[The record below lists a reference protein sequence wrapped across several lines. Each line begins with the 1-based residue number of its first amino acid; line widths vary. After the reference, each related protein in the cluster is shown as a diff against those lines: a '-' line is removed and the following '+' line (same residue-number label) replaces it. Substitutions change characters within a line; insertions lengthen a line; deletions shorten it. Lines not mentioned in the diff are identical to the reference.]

1 MKTLNDI
8 LTSPRFSSLTLLTDK
23 TCANTKIET
32 IDITET
38 PDIAHYIPEQTFVLT
53 TAMIY
58 QHQQKKLIDLID
70 SLKAKNAAGLGI
82 KIGRFIDVIDPSVIA
97 YANQVQLPLVQIP
110 ATIPLGNLLHQLLN
124 LLWNTKTEQLNYALD
139 IQKRFSEMIVNDASV
154 EQFIYSFG
162 SFINTPIVLTG
173 SYKNVIAQSHH
184 FTNIATPAAYY
195 VKQLNKQQLWPDNH
209 LTASCLLEDANH
221 NKIQAFVYPVEAKGY
236 FPHYLIILNPG
247 KIPYPIS
254 DFAIDQAKLV
264 LSFMLYKNQKVKESL
279 NYLKQDFFTRMIEYQ
294 QSTVQKERDWLDLG
308 ANHGLVNARHYRIV
322 YIACRHT
329 EKEAEKIRYQEEE
342 ARIAF
347 DWLEEAL
354 MYQIKDMSLFQIS
367 ESNHFALL
375 IQHRLDNLEEILL
388 QAAEQLQEVTN
399 IKLIFGIGT
408 IYDTIHQV
416 AKSFVEAK
424 DAFNSLFIHA
434 KAYTGSISYYKPKG
448 TRSLFEKINPTD
460 IHYFCERTL
469 GRLAYP
475 KDDSLIELR
484 KTLKCYLDSQ
494 CNIAQTAKE
503 LFVHRNTIKYRI
515 ERCENILETNIH
527 DSEANLD
534 MRLALELS
542 EKTHE

>member
-8 LTSPRFSSLTLLTDK
+8 LNSPRFSSLTLLTNKDF
-23 TCANTKIET
+23 ADTKIET

-38 PDIAHYIPEQTFVLT
+38 PDIAHYIPERTFVLT

-58 QHQQKKLIDLID
+58 QDHQENLVKLID
-70 SLKAKNAAGLGI
+70 SLKSKNAAGLGI
-82 KIGRFIDVIDPSVIA
+82 KVGRFIDVIDPSIIA
-97 YANQVQLPLVQIP
+97 YANQVQLPLVQVP
-110 ATIPLGNLLHQLLN
+110 ATIPLGDLLHQLLN

-162 SFINTPIVLTG
+162 SFINTPIILTS
-173 SYKNVIAQSHH
+173 SYKNVIASSHH
-184 FTNIATPAAYY
+184 FTNIATPSDYY
-195 VKQLNKQQLWPDNH
+195 VQQLNKQKLWPENH
-209 LTASCLLEDANH
+209 QSASCLLQDANQ
-221 NKIQAFVYPVEAKGY
+221 NKIQANVYPVEAKGY
-236 FPHYLIILNPG
+236 FPHYLIILNPE

-264 LSFMLYKNQKVKESL
+264 LSFILYKNQKVKESL
-279 NYLKQDFFTRMIEYQ
+279 HYLKQDFFTRMIEYQ
-294 QSTVQKERDWLDLG
+294 QSSVQKERDWLDLG

-322 YIACRHT
+322 YIACRHN
-329 EKEAEKIRYQEEE
+329 EKEFEKIRYQEEE

-354 MYQIKDMSLFQIS
+354 LYQIKDMSLFKVS
-367 ESNHFALL
+367 DSNHFALL

-388 QAAEQLQEVTN
+388 QVAQKLKETTDIE
-399 IKLIFGIGT
+399 LIFGIGT

-424 DAFNSLFIHA
+424 DAFNSLLIHS
-434 KAYTGSISYYKPKG
+434 KAYTSSVSYYKPKG
-448 TRSLFEKINPTD
+448 TRSLFEKINPTE

-484 KTLKCYLDSQ
+484 KTLKCYLDAQ

-515 ERCENILETNIH
+515 ERCENLLETNIH
-527 DSEANLD
+527 DSESNLD